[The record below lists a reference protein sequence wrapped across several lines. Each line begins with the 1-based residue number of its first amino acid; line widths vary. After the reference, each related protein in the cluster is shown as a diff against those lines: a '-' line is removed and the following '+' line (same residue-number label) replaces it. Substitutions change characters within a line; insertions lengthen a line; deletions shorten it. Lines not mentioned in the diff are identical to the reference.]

1 MLDNDLIAECIGI
14 VKHSPSVTVQR
25 VANELQIN
33 EDKAESILNQL
44 EDCNLIVWFGGF
56 YASTDLAE
64 LN

>member
-25 VANELQIN
+25 VSLELNIN
-33 EDKAESILNQL
+33 QDKAEAILEQL
-44 EDCNLIVWFGGF
+44 CDCKLIVWFGGF
-56 YASTDLAE
+56 YASTDLAD